1 MDIKLKN
8 YFGAVVQCF
17 NSERVEGGRELR
29 SMVVL

>member
-17 NSERVEGGRELR
+17 SSERAENGRELR
-29 SMVVL
+29 SRVIL